1 MTLWRGEF
9 HIAAPGPQLLDSFLQ
24 LPGWRKG
31 LVWVNGV
38 NLGRYWPAAGPQ
50 VTLYVPGLVL
60 RPGNNT
66 ILLMEQVRQ
75 ISQHQDP
82 TSSCVCLYV

>member
-9 HIAAPGPQLLDSFLQ
+9 HIAAPGPQLLDSFLK

-31 LVWVNGV
+31 LAWVNGF

-50 VTLYVPGLVL
+50 VT
-60 RPGNNT
+60 T
-66 ILLMEQVRQ
+66 IILL
-75 ISQHQDP
+75 ITITIIDP
-82 TSSCVCLYV
+82 RSLSTCRGWC

>member
-9 HIAAPGPQLLDSFLQ
+9 HIAAPGPQLLDSFLK

-31 LVWVNGV
+31 LAWVNGF

-50 VTLYVPGLVL
+50 VTTMTLLINIVIITIIPGHSL
-60 RPGNNT
+60 RAGAGA
-66 ILLMEQVRQ
+66 
-75 ISQHQDP
+75 
-82 TSSCVCLYV
+82 

>member
-9 HIAAPGPQLLDSFLQ
+9 HIAAPGPQLLDSFLK

-31 LVWVNGV
+31 LAWVNGF

-50 VTLYVPGLVL
+50 VT
-60 RPGNNT
+60 T
-66 ILLMEQVRQ
+66 IILLIIITIII
-75 ISQHQDP
+75 ISIIPGH
-82 TSSCVCLYV
+82 SLRARAGA